1 MVTSFSSIHLFY
13 FSFSSRTSNSPS
25 FSQVLDNN
33 KFQGKLIPIVA
44 ISDFFSQPSGELRRC
59 LIDWPK
65 GPQGL
70 DQKPLPLHPG
80 VRALQ
85 HVSGKTL
92 LMCPLS

>member
-1 MVTSFSSIHLFY
+1 MA
-13 FSFSSRTSNSPS
+13 
-25 FSQVLDNN
+25 
-33 KFQGKLIPIVA
+33 IVA
-44 ISDFFSQPSGELRRC
+44 ISDFFSQQTGELRRC

-92 LMCPLS
+92 LMCHCDKDVKRRYQG